1 MPDTVEPLPAALV
14 DYLARRDAARAARVR
29 AQLAALTPREET
41 LVREA
46 ASMGFVQGQRH
57 HKAATPGDSAIGLGD
72 TGGGPSDV

>member
-14 DYLARRDAARAARVR
+14 DYLACRDAARAARVR